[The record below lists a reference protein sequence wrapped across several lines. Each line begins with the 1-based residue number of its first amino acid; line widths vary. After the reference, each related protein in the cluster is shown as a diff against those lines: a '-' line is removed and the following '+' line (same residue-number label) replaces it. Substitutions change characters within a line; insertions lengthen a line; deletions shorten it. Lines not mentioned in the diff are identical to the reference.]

1 VSDFLAA
8 LALALVIEGLLY
20 AAFPEQMKRML
31 ATLMALPVS
40 YLRMVALACALA
52 GLVLLWIVRG

>member
-8 LALALVIEGLLY
+8 LALALVLEGVLY

-40 YLRMVALACALA
+40 YLRTGALACALV